1 MNLFLRWP
9 RLGHA
14 LIAGTSAAL
23 ASTAL
28 PPLDLWWVAWV
39 AWVPWFVFVARAP
52 RPGLFVATMV
62 ALWVQLF
69 ASMTWVDSL
78 LGGGALLVSLLALPF
93 ACLPALAV
101 ARSARAGTPH
111 WLVLPLAMVSADL
124 LRELVLGASWAGAGH
139 SQWRWIEGL
148 QSAAVFRGHWLS
160 FVVLAS
166 NAGVAVAVLHWR
178 ELWLRARG
186 PVAFCCAALLAT
198 HVAGRFALRDDFAEG
213 PLVMGIQPA
222 IPQAIKMRH
231 TSAAIWESHRVV
243 LDAVPAAE
251 RDVDILVFPETT
263 FPPLREPDRPLA
275 AMLQRAY
282 REDAVGLH
290 PYNELL
296 PRGRGQLSILGTVR
310 HLDVREQGG
319 LADAD
324 GNGFGELNVALVVRD
339 GTELVGENPKRYLVP
354 FGEYVPWP
362 VGWPGHEALLQLVR
376 DVGGYVPDMTAG
388 RETPLFAAPS
398 AGAPRFGIT
407 ICFEVAFP
415 GEFRQ
420 LAEQGASFIINT
432 SNDAW
437 FTQGAEQ
444 ELVDIAVRFRAAETR
459 RAVFRVSNAGSST
472 AIDPCGRAIARV
484 TEAGRTVDVPGM
496 LRARVPLNE
505 ERTPAS
511 RWGWLP
517 SAPFPLA
524 LLCFLL
530 RTRKACA

>member
-1 MNLFLRWP
+1 MNISARWP
-9 RLGHA
+9 RSTHA
-14 LIAGTSAAL
+14 LIAAASAAL

-28 PPLDLWWVAWV
+28 PPLDLWWMAWI

-52 RPGLFVATMV
+52 RPGLFVALML
-62 ALWVQLF
+62 ALGVQLY

-93 ACLPALAV
+93 ACLPAWLA

-139 SQWRWIEGL
+139 SQWRWLAGL
-148 QSAAVFRGHWLS
+148 QSAAIFRGHWLS
-160 FVVLAS
+160 FVVLAC
-166 NAGVAVAVLHWR
+166 NAGLAITLLRWR
-178 ELWLRARG
+178 QGKLRAAG
-186 PVAFCCAALLAT
+186 PLAFCGASVLLTHAAGTL
-198 HVAGRFALRDDFAEG
+198 ALRDDFANG
-213 PLVMGIQPA
+213 PLVMGVQPA

-231 TSAAIWESHRVV
+231 TSDAIWDRHRLV
-243 LDAVPAAE
+243 LEQAPTAG

-263 FPPLREPDRPLA
+263 FPPLRDPDRPLA
-275 AMLQRAY
+275 AMLERTYRHDAAGPHAY
-282 REDAVGLH
+282 G
-290 PYNELL
+290 ELL

-310 HLDVREQGG
+310 HLDVRERDGI
-319 LADAD
+319 ADAD
-324 GNGFGELNVALVVRD
+324 GNGYGELNVALVVRD
-339 GTELVGENPKRYLVP
+339 GAELLGENPKRYLVP

-362 VGWPGHEALLQLVR
+362 VGWPGHAALLRLVR

-388 RETPLFAAPS
+388 TEAPLFEAPS

-415 GEFRQ
+415 GEFRR
-420 LAEQGASFIINT
+420 LAEQGAAFVINT

-437 FTQGAEQ
+437 FTRGSEQ

-459 RAVFRVSNAGSST
+459 RAVFRVSNAGISS
-472 AIDPCGRAIARV
+472 AIDPCGRSLARV
-484 TEAGRTVDVPGM
+484 TESGRAVDVAGT
-496 LRARVPLNE
+496 LCTRVPLND

-511 RWGWLP
+511 RWNGLLGG
-517 SAPFPLA
+517 AFPLA
-524 LLCFLL
+524 LVLL
-530 RTRKACA
+530 IRRTRQV